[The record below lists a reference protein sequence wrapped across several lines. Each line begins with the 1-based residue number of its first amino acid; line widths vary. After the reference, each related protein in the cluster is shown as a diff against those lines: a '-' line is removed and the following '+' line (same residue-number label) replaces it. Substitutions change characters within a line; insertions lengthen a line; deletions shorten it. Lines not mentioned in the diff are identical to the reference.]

1 MAFVNFAKNSIMHLA
16 VVLYILAAS
25 FTGCQEPGKTDPK
38 EGVGPSQSGLVAPA
52 QIDSTN
58 FTSIE
63 WKEKTLNFGTIN
75 QGQKLEVVFHFKN
88 TGTKPL
94 VISKVEPSC
103 GCTVV
108 DTPTEPIAP
117 GKEGMIKG
125 AFDSHGREGSQYK
138 TIYVHANTK
147 GGQMHELLF
156 IVDVKTKS

>member
-1 MAFVNFAKNSIMHLA
+1 MAFVNFAKITIMHLA

-38 EGVGPSQSGLVAPA
+38 AGVGPSQSGLVAT
-52 QIDSTN
+52 QTDSTN
-58 FTSIE
+58 FTTIE
-63 WKEKTLNFGTIN
+63 WKEKTLNFGTID

-117 GKEGMIKG
+117 GKESSIKG

-156 IVDVKTKS
+156 VVDVKTKS